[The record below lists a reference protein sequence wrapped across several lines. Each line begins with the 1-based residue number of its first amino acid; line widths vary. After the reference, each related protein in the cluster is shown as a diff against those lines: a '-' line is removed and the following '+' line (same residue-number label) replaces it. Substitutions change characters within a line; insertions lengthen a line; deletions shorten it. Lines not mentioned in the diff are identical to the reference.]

1 MNPPLNDTI
10 VGERAARLQERR
22 DRLALALD
30 RAAWH
35 LGDSGQPP
43 TAMLLA
49 DASSYGRDLRAL
61 LSDNDAALGWAS
73 TEPDQRLSLAEI
85 LSGWS
90 RFQDRQRVQT
100 LLRRIARFHHCDQR
114 DHAALGA
121 CQQTARTLLEQL
133 EQTPAGDWLD
143 LEVGELAAGM
153 HPLVSVVRLADDRDA
168 LSDAEW
174 EVHESR
180 VAEAFGRGLATALAR
195 GKIAVET
202 ADAEPAIPETA
213 VADDSGSAMNAVGPS
228 AVKPDIDGARS
239 ESLEAA
245 ALAAVETAAAELS
258 DGNAVDDQ
266 EIGLI
271 FDTPAP
277 PPRLSLDLSKNPE
290 SSPALSVPAA
300 TTPPTRQAAATPVP
314 KIIEAA
320 DESTLDR
327 VASVVLKL
335 IREERYDF
343 AAHVLATCGDA
354 VPNSRCPVSTALM
367 RTAALSRQLCY
378 PRGEVAARLEEE
390 LQTLAWPANEI
401 SDAED
406 RLGVGLLLRAA
417 CLPAALLG
425 ASPTATAI
433 LRSFAIEAGTSQL
446 YNFCSR
452 VAAFGDRLQ
461 GFAAELFQT
470 SSDSEAWHAED
481 ERLRKEVQEWL
492 TSAPSRAVEY
502 ARSTPLFV
510 HAHWTITTRT
520 AQREPQ
526 LIEEWARWQETLL
539 TAHRLLRPV
548 RDGNS
553 GERNFVKQEVT
564 RIMGLLETPR
574 DTPPRISSDLRSA
587 ISDHEAMRDT
597 LREALEFA
605 HRWLRLQSAAPQR
618 SPTLPSQAVEELRS
632 DLLDRTDQVLVEL
645 HDLGRSHSGRWVNVG
660 TLACRSAVEFIQR
673 LCSGRQTLPLQEPEI
688 QHILNGILLKVPD
701 LELDLRWKSIA
712 DDRETRRRLL
722 DYARLE
728 DTTWRDAFELQCA
741 QADHLATLRLLELP
755 VWRNDDERG
764 VLKQLRSQRLEACRR
779 TLREELSELMTQVH
793 AAKDQSPEMQREAD
807 EWLRRAE
814 ALLIAI
820 PRQQTFSRMRS
831 QVDGL
836 RVAWTRIQAGEVRR
850 SPGVDDSQPVRLP
863 GDSKVLS
870 PNNPAASVVPEASAA
885 DWVF

>member
-1 MNPPLNDTI
+1 MNPPLNDTV

-49 DASSYGRDLRAL
+49 DASSYGRELRAL
-61 LSDNDAALGWAS
+61 LSDGDAAFGGAS
-73 TEPDQRLSLAEI
+73 TEPDQRLSLTEI

-90 RFQDRQRVQT
+90 RLQNRRRVQA
-100 LLRRIARFHHCDQR
+100 LLRRVAGLSHCDQR
-114 DHAALGA
+114 DHAPLKA
-121 CQQTARTLLEQL
+121 CQQTAQTLLEQL
-133 EQTPAGDWLD
+133 AQTSAGDWLD
-143 LEVGELAAGM
+143 LEVGELAAGT
-153 HPLVSVVRLADDRDA
+153 HPLVSVLRLADDRDA

-180 VAEAFGRGLATALAR
+180 VGEAFGRGLATALAR
-195 GKIAVET
+195 GKIAL
-202 ADAEPAIPETA
+202 ETA
-213 VADDSGSAMNAVGPS
+213 VVEEAIPVAPVAGDSGSVMTMSELPAVKTGVNGAPS
-228 AVKPDIDGARS
+228 A
-239 ESLEAA
+239 SL
-245 ALAAVETAAAELS
+245 ETAAMAAVDTAPAELANDD
-258 DGNAVDDQ
+258 DGVDQDL
-266 EIGLI
+266 GLI

-277 PPRLSLDLSKNPE
+277 PPRLSLNLPEIPE
-290 SSPALSVPAA
+290 SSPAPPVPAVA
-300 TTPPTRQAAATPVP
+300 TPARRPAAAPPVP
-314 KIIEAA
+314 TIVETA
-320 DESTLDR
+320 DEPTLDR
-327 VASVVLKL
+327 VATAVLKL

-354 VPNSRCPVSTALM
+354 VPNSRCPVSAALM

-390 LQTLAWPANEI
+390 LQSLAWPVHEI

-470 SSDSEAWHAED
+470 SSDSEGWHAED

-502 ARSTPLFV
+502 ARSNPLFV

-548 RDGNS
+548 RDGSS

-574 DTPPRISSDLRSA
+574 DIPPRIGSDLRSVIA
-587 ISDHEAMRDT
+587 DHEAMRDT

-632 DLLDRTDQVLVEL
+632 DLLDRSDQVLVEL

-660 TLACRSAVEFIQR
+660 ALACRSAVEFIQR

-701 LELDLRWKSIA
+701 LELDLRWRSIA
-712 DDRETRRRLL
+712 DDRESRRRLL
-722 DYARLE
+722 DYARVE
-728 DTTWRDAFELQCA
+728 ETSWHEAFELQCA

-764 VLKQLRSQRLEACRR
+764 VLRQQRSQRLEACRR
-779 TLREELSELMTQVH
+779 SIREELSDLMTQVH
-793 AAKDQSPEMQREAD
+793 TGKDQSPEMQREAE

-836 RVAWTRIQAGEVRR
+836 RTAWTRMQAGEIRR
-850 SPGVDDSQPVRLP
+850 SQDVDDAQPVRLP

-870 PNNPAASVVPEASAA
+870 PNNSAAAVVPESSAA
-885 DWVF
+885 EWVF